1 MFATGAYP
9 RELREK
15 AAAMLKRELRGLG
28 PATSS
33 GRLDRKHATRE
44 PRGSR
49 IVKVMMA
56 TKCVTS
62 KIDVR

>member
-15 AAAMLKRELRGLG
+15 AAAMLERELRGLG
-28 PATSS
+28 PPAGP

-44 PRGSR
+44 PRGPR

-56 TKCVTS
+56 TKCMTS
-62 KIDVR
+62 NIL